1 MLDHEIGGAIV
12 RRPFTRH
19 GVYLRGGDRLSGDEV
34 RAIPIANRS
43 ALIDSHF
50 LEVFPTSGYLPPSDG
65 PNGELY
71 MVHRG
76 AGMYDVI
83 EGRRLND
90 EPLEKE
96 AAEALIDERE

>member
-19 GVYLRGGDRLSGDEV
+19 GVYLRGGDRLTADEV

-50 LEVFPTSGYLPPSDG
+50 LELFPTPEFALTSLPMPADRF
-65 PNGELY
+65 

-90 EPLEKE
+90 EPLAKE
-96 AAEALIDERE
+96 AAEALVDERD